1 VGVDACNDFA
11 MRVCS
16 SLLPAAAGALA
27 GAATVAF
34 VRPARVPADLRA
46 PMLEAAEGF
55 VIAGIDAADRVE
67 DAIEGQKAG
76 RADLADLIP
85 HM

>member
-1 VGVDACNDFA
+1 
-11 MRVCS
+11 
-16 SLLPAAAGALA
+16 
-27 GAATVAF
+27 
-34 VRPARVPADLRA
+34 VPADLRA
-46 PMLEAAEGF
+46 PMLEASEGF